1 MTEDREAKEQAQLK
15 QWESTEGEMVKLKD
29 AKNGEFVRLKVGA
42 KKTYIKRE
50 YDRSQKRYIVDDCDD
65 VSRARWIKGETLVH
79 IGFTY

>member
-1 MTEDREAKEQAQLK
+1 MLGPEEGILTM
-15 QWESTEGEMVKLKD
+15 TEGEMIKLKD
-29 AKNGEFVRLKVGA
+29 AKNGEYVRLKVGA

-50 YDRSQKRYIVDDCDD
+50 YDRSQKRYIIDDCDD